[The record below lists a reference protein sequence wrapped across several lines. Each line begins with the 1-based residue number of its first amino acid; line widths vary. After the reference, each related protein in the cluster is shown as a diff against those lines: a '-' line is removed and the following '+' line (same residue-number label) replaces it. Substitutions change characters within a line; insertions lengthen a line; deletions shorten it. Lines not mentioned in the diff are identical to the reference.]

1 MNRTEVDDPFG
12 NTFYSEIDV
21 IDASAPAAP
30 AVAAATGATTRA
42 TAGDGKY
49 EITIDTT
56 NVPELTEWASET
68 LLPVCVKWYPII
80 VDMLPSDGF
89 EAPKKFSITFRD
101 DMSNPAAT
109 GGTRIMCST
118 KWMKQNLKGEAAG
131 AVVHEM
137 VHVVQQYPGFLRR
150 ARPGAGGGA
159 APATAPAARNPGWL
173 TEGIPDYIRWFK
185 YEPQTHGADIR
196 NPARA
201 KYDASYRVSAN
212 FLNFVSGHYDKD
224 LVKKLNAAMR
234 QGKYSEDLWKEYTGK
249 TAPELAEQWKQ
260 SLEKGK

>member
-1 MNRTEVDDPFG
+1 M
-12 NTFYSEIDV
+12 
-21 IDASAPAAP
+21 
-30 AVAAATGATTRA
+30 
-42 TAGDGKY
+42 
-49 EITIDTT
+49 
-56 NVPELTEWASET
+56 
-68 LLPVCVKWYPII
+68 KWYPII

-89 EAPKKFSITFRD
+89 EAPKKFSISFRD

-109 GGTRIMCST
+109 GGTRVMCST
-118 KWMKQNLKGEAAG
+118 KWMKQNLKGEAVG

-137 VHVVQQYPGFLRR
+137 VHVVQQY
-150 ARPGAGGGA
+150 GA
-159 APATAPAARNPGWL
+159 ARRRNPAAAGNPATRNPGWL

-212 FLNFVSGHYDKD
+212 FLNFVTDHYDKD

-249 TAPELAEQWKQ
+249 TAPELAEEWKQ